1 MNIAF
6 WSNVRHQSG
15 VTSCVAL
22 ISVLWVELFVEEVA
36 VTSNHVCNFGLEKR
50 LYGGIE
56 FEEKTAK
63 KAYNFVLGEPEYFRM
78 LYSGKIQSTL
88 WLGDNLRFIPME
100 GDTADLF
107 EIEGLQGV
115 NGKKTEKE
123 YLLIDTACGYGLG
136 SQKILEEAEVTVI
149 VFPSNRECIDTFFQ
163 SEAGLWENSFFIL
176 GNYQTV
182 PSCRPSYLTKR
193 YHIPKERIG
202 VIPYDVGFEQ
212 AMREGNTI
220 SFVTRHMNCSR
231 RSSAYRFIQCARETV
246 ENLRTYVISRR
257 NAECGDY
264 DEVLEKS

>member
-22 ISVLWVELFVEEVA
+22 ISVLWVELFVEEIA
-36 VTSNHVCNFGLEKR
+36 VTSNHVCSFGVAKR

-56 FEEKTAK
+56 FEERTAK
-63 KAYNFVLGEPEYFRM
+63 KAYNYVLGEPEYFRM
-78 LYSGKIQSTL
+78 LYSGKIRSSL

-107 EIEGLQGV
+107 GNEGLRGI
-115 NGKKTEKE
+115 NDKKTEKE
-123 YLLIDTACGYGLG
+123 YLFIDTACGYSLG
-136 SQKILEEAEVTVI
+136 SQRILEEAEIKVI
-149 VFPSNRECIDTFFQ
+149 VFPPNRECIDTFFQ
-163 SEAGLWENSFFIL
+163 SENGLWKESFFIL

-193 YHIPKERIG
+193 YGISKERIG

-220 SFVTRHMNCSR
+220 SYVTRHMNCSR
-231 RSSAYRFIQCARETV
+231 RSSAYRFIQCAGETV
-246 ENLRTYVISRR
+246 ENLRNYVISRR
-257 NAECGDY
+257 ERECGEY
-264 DEVLEKS
+264 GEV